1 MRHTAIFTLQRIVR
15 KFATRAVSLLIG
27 MTLFLGL
34 QLAVEAAPADTPG
47 GNPEK
52 TITGESVDQL
62 RAERRAMNSQAAR
75 AAIDEEKGSG
85 KADSL
90 GKVINEKLNLDEIVE
105 ENVIVDDARDALDLD
120 APREIPRRG
129 R

>member
-1 MRHTAIFTLQRIVR
+1 MHTNAILTLQKLAR
-15 KFATRAVSLLIG
+15 KFAQNFATRAVSLLIG
-27 MTLFLGL
+27 MALFFGL
-34 QLAVEAAPADTPG
+34 QLAVEAAPADMT

-52 TITGESVDQL
+52 TMTGESVEQL
-62 RAERRAMNSQAAR
+62 RAGRRAMNSQAAR
-75 AAIDEEKGSG
+75 AANDEE

-90 GKVINEKLNLDEIVE
+90 GEVLNEKLNLEEITK

-120 APREIPRRG
+120 APYEIPRKG